1 MGAPCV
7 YVKRP
12 AGRTYSTAKT
22 LPRPFDAMAT
32 RRVNILRHLGR
43 DGSVPPR
50 GILALEASMFRP
62 LFALL
67 SIAALCAGSLV
78 VTGCEPAKIELPDP
92 GKNAVTI
99 TVQSTPPGATISVD
113 GIPVGPAPQTV
124 KVRPGPHTF
133 KAMQSGYFSAEQRIV
148 ASSDT
153 PKDLALT
160 LVASH

>member
-1 MGAPCV
+1 MVRQVWA
-7 YVKRP
+7 
-12 AGRTYSTAKT
+12 
-22 LPRPFDAMAT
+22 F
-32 RRVNILRHLGR
+32 LG
-43 DGSVPPR
+43 V
-50 GILALEASMFRP
+50 AAFAAS
-62 LFALL
+62 
-67 SIAALCAGSLV
+67 SLV
-78 VTGCEPAKIELPDP
+78 VTACEPAKIELPDP

-99 TVQSTPPGATISVD
+99 TVSSTPPGATISVD

-133 KAMQSGYFSAEQRIV
+133 KAMQSGYFAAEQRIN